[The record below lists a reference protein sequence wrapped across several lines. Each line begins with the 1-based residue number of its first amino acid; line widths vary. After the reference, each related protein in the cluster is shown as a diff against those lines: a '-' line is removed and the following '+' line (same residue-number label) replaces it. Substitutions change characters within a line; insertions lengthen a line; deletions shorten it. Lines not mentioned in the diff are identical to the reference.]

1 MLQLDKYGGVGDLQG
16 AAVGVHAEVGQAH
29 LGDGAVE
36 LAAEGTGTHPDAVTD
51 GERPVQQ
58 RQPGEQVRQ
67 GLLRGDTRE
76 HPGERAPDEQV
87 LHGHREQTQTDR
99 QRQQVTAGQCDRVDR
114 RPGGGPGLI
123 RASRIHR
130 RFMGSV
136 DRRCCLTRSL
146 AVLLLSAAQQ
156 RIAGYDAYE
165 ALGVALATSAAL
177 ALAVRLVFGWL
188 ATAGSGGAGPTRC

>member
-1 MLQLDKYGGVGDLQG
+1 VTVPSK
-16 AAVGVHAEVGQAH
+16 
-29 LGDGAVE
+29 
-36 LAAEGTGTHPDAVTD
+36 LAAEGTGTPPDAVTD

-87 LHGHREQTQTDR
+87 LYGHREQTQTDR

>member
-1 MLQLDKYGGVGDLQG
+1 
-16 AAVGVHAEVGQAH
+16 
-29 LGDGAVE
+29 
-36 LAAEGTGTHPDAVTD
+36 
-51 GERPVQQ
+51 
-58 RQPGEQVRQ
+58 
-67 GLLRGDTRE
+67 
-76 HPGERAPDEQV
+76 
-87 LHGHREQTQTDR
+87 
-99 QRQQVTAGQCDRVDR
+99 
-114 RPGGGPGLI
+114 
-123 RASRIHR
+123 
-130 RFMGSV
+130 MGSV

>member
-87 LHGHREQTQTDR
+87 LHGHRTDPN
-99 QRQQVTAGQCDRVDR
+99 
-114 RPGGGPGLI
+114 RP
-123 RASRIHR
+123 
-130 RFMGSV
+130 
-136 DRRCCLTRSL
+136 
-146 AVLLLSAAQQ
+146 
-156 RIAGYDAYE
+156 
-165 ALGVALATSAAL
+165 ATSAGDRWP
-177 ALAVRLVFGWL
+177 VR
-188 ATAGSGGAGPTRC
+188 SGGPPPRRRTGLDPCFTYPS